1 MVGNCLGWLERENCV
16 YQIVFKFTLF
26 CVFHGNSTD
35 YLEGHKYLVGSLAG
49 VILPIIFRFR
59 L

>member
-1 MVGNCLGWLERENCV
+1 M

-35 YLEGHKYLVGSLAG
+35 YLEERKYLMGALTG
-49 VILPIIFRFR
+49 VILPIIYLGLGFQTFM
-59 L
+59 